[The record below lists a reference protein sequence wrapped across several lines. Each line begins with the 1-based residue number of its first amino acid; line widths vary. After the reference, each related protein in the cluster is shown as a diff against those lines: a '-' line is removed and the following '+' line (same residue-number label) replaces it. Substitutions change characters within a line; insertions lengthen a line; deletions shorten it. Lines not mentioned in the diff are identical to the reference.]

1 MAELGLISAKGRNGT
16 AELLEVTANADDDR
30 ISAVARLS
38 LDALARQYANTAA
51 EIRTIEKHIHA

>member
-1 MAELGLISAKGRNGT
+1 
-16 AELLEVTANADDDR
+16 LEVIANADDDR